1 MCVLSYFK
9 VVRFAVSSSMGSAM
23 INTCNI
29 VCGERPNYVV
39 ILSGLEDL
47 IMLDITILCRMKLD
61 SFVSEVIMT
70 ITMDDSSYIGTPRH

>member
-1 MCVLSYFK
+1 VCVLSYYK
-9 VVRFAVSSSMGSAM
+9 VVLFAVSSSMGSAM

-29 VCGERPNYVV
+29 VCGEQQNYVV